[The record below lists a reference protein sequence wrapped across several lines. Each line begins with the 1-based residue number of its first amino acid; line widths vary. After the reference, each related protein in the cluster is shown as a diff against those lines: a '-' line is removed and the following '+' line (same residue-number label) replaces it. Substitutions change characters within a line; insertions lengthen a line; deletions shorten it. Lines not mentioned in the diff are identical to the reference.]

1 MVVRRADAGRG
12 GAVVE
17 ATRVRL
23 TGAAGRGEDRVT
35 GVRCDVGPVTS
46 RYAVA
51 QDRAPFTTAS

>member
-23 TGAAGRGEDRVT
+23 TGAAKRGEDEVT
-35 GVRCDVGPVTS
+35 GARCDFGPVTC

-51 QDRAPFTTAS
+51 HVRGPLTTAS

>member
-1 MVVRRADAGRG
+1 M
-12 GAVVE
+12 E

-23 TGAAGRGEDRVT
+23 TGAEERGEERVT
-35 GVRCDVGPVTS
+35 GVRCDFGPVTC